1 MKRLFHFNI
10 KKNILV
16 LMMIVCLCPI
26 LSVSYATF
34 VFNTEEYRASEMYIG
49 KLLYGIKINNEAVS
63 EITISPGSHEIIVEV
78 TSLNTISTNYKL
90 VYETNDNIVVRY
102 ANDENTP
109 TYGLITTTK
118 FSTLLITNISEEDIT
133 VKFNIVGGYKTNE
146 LSEITI
152 PESYSEIIT
161 DYTKYDFNAISMYVG
176 NERVESLDN
185 EKMYNLVDYS
195 CTNGESVTWDKNN
208 YEIAVKPLTDQ
219 TKCELYFED
228 ISDTLYARILLD
240 NEESSDKDIDFS
252 QISSDTNGK
261 GLYYT
266 SDLSLTEDYD
276 GDGAGERVYYY
287 RGAVTNNNVIFGGY
301 CWRIVR
307 TNEDGSVKL
316 RYNGTY
322 ENGTCPVTGTAVKIN
337 NENYR
342 FNAEYDDPKYN
353 EYIRI
358 DGSGDSDIKEVID
371 AWYTSSGL
379 SNYEDKIANVPY
391 CADKTNPI
399 NPTTG
404 SYTLRTFYGAANR
417 LFDITT
423 LSTKS
428 DAEPIYKCIDESGK
442 HTVSG
447 DDWGGTGLLTHP
459 IGLLTADEVAYAGV
473 TRSDENTSCYLSTS
487 SFYWLI
493 SPVDWD
499 SSAAHAGSFGINSI
513 SRLGHFDVDDGVVL
527 YELGALP
534 AVSLR
539 PEVTVSSTG
548 DGSYT
553 NPYVVN

>member
-26 LSVSYATF
+26 LSVSYASF

-63 EITISPGSHEIIVEV
+63 EITISPGSHEINVEV

-102 ANDENTP
+102 ANDENEP

-118 FSTLLITNISEEDIT
+118 SSTLLVTNNSEEDIT

-152 PESYSEIIT
+152 PESYTEILT
-161 DYTKYDFNAISMYVG
+161 DYTKYDFNTISMYVG

-195 CTNGESVTWDKNN
+195 CTNGESVTWNKNN

-228 ISDTLYARILLD
+228 ISNTLYARILLD

-287 RGAVTNNNVIFGGY
+287 RGAVTNNNVRFGGY

-316 RYNGTY
+316 RYNGEY

-337 NENYR
+337 NENYP
-342 FNAEYDDPKYN
+342 FNAEYDAPKYN
-353 EYIRI
+353 EYVFK
-358 DGSGDSDIKEVID
+358 DGSGESDIKGTVED
-371 AWYTSSGL
+371 WYEDSGL
-379 SNYEDKIANVPY
+379 INYEDQIANVPY
-391 CADKTNPI
+391 CADKSNPI
-399 NPTTG
+399 TPSTG
-404 SYTLRTFYGAANR
+404 KFTAYTFYGAANR
-417 LFDITT
+417 LLDYSGSSFT
-423 LSTKS
+423 TKS
-428 DAEPIYKCIDESGK
+428 DAQPIYKCIDETGK
-442 HTVSG
+442 HTASG
-447 DDWGGTGLLTHP
+447 DTWGGTGLLSHP
-459 IGLLTADEVAYAGV
+459 IGLLTIDEVAFAGG
-473 TRSDENTSCYLSTS
+473 TRSNNNAYYLYTSER
-487 SFYWLI
+487 YWLI
-493 SPVDWD
+493 SPVYWHSGDGTAY
-499 SSAAHAGSFGINSI
+499 SARMYADGNLYNSN
-513 SRLGHFDVDDGVVL
+513 VDL
-527 YELGALP
+527 SHGALP

-548 DGSYT
+548 DGTYT